1 MAEKKFFSPVLKK
14 WNRAPTAAAAATLHA
29 CFGVV
34 LKQYVSKTTQLTNE
48 LVEVLKSAGKLEKL
62 LVQIVVDDST
72 DSEDGGMKVVREM
85 IPYDVASTIA
95 SLLKAWIE
103 ERTRLGKECLNR
115 AKETEVKFVSQLCAI
130 FPCD

>member
-14 WNRAPTAAAAATLHA
+14 WNRSPTAAAAVTLHA
-29 CFGVV
+29 CYGVV
-34 LKQYVSKTTQLTNE
+34 LKQYVSKATQLTNE

-62 LVQIVVDDST
+62 LVQMVVDDSA

-95 SLLKAWIE
+95 RLLKAWIE
-103 ERTRLGKECLNR
+103 ERMRFGKECLNR
-115 AKETEVKFVSQLCAI
+115 AKETEVEFVS
-130 FPCD
+130 